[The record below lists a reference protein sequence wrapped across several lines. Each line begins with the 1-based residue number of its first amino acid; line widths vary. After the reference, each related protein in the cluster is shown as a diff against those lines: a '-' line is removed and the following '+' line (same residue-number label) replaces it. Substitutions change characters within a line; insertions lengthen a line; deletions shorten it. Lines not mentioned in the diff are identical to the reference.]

1 MARFD
6 FGYLCDCN
14 NNLFSIKMLF
24 DDSYK
29 TIVNHTEGFFKDRG
43 SKFISHAYPV
53 KTEEDVK
60 EILAQLRKDY
70 YDARHH
76 CYAYILNP
84 DKSAF
89 RINDDGE
96 PSGSAGKPIH
106 GQLLSYDLTN
116 VLVVVIRY
124 FGGTK
129 LGIPGLINAYRE
141 ATRDALEQ
149 AEIITLTVDEYFE
162 IEYEYPLMGNVMRI
176 IKDENLEQVNTQFE
190 INCKIEL
197 RVRKND
203 YQRIAD
209 EFGKIHGV
217 KLKHLRTK

>member
-1 MARFD
+1 M
-6 FGYLCDCN
+6 
-14 NNLFSIKMLF
+14 SLF

-29 TIVNHTEGFFKDRG
+29 TIVHPTEGFFKDRG
-43 SKFISHAYPV
+43 SKFLAFAFPV
-53 KTEEDVK
+53 ETEEQVK
-60 EILAQLRKDY
+60 EHLAVLRKEY

-76 CYAYILNP
+76 CYSYILGP
-84 DKSAF
+84 DKSAY

-116 VLVVVIRY
+116 ILVVVIRY

-141 ATRDALEQ
+141 ATRDALDK
-149 AEIITLTVDEYFE
+149 AEIITKTVNEYFE

-176 IKDENLEQVNTQFE
+176 IKDENLEQINTQFE
-190 INCKIEL
+190 LNCRIEL
-197 RVRKND
+197 RVRKNE
-203 YQRIAD
+203 YQRIAN

-217 KLKHLRTK
+217 KLKHIKTK

>member
-1 MARFD
+1 
-6 FGYLCDCN
+6 
-14 NNLFSIKMLF
+14 MLF

-29 TIVNHTEGFFKDRG
+29 TIVDPTEGLFKDRG

-53 KTEEDVK
+53 ETEEDIK
-60 EILAQLRKDY
+60 AILAQLRKDY

-76 CYAYILNP
+76 CYSYILNP
-84 DKSAF
+84 DKSAY

-116 VLVVVIRY
+116 TLVVVIRY

-141 ATRDALEQ
+141 ATREALNK
-149 AEIITLTVDEYFE
+149 AEIITKTINEYFE
-162 IEYEYPLMGNVMRI
+162 IVYEYPLMGNVMRI
-176 IKDENLEQVNTQFE
+176 IKDENLNQLKTQFE
-190 INCKIEL
+190 LNCKIEL
-197 RVRKND
+197 CVRKND
-203 YQRIAD
+203 YPRIEE
-209 EFGKIHGV
+209 EFRKIHGV
-217 KLKHLRTK
+217 KLKHLRTA

>member
-1 MARFD
+1 
-6 FGYLCDCN
+6 
-14 NNLFSIKMLF
+14 MLF

-29 TIVNHTEGFFKDRG
+29 TIVNHSEGFFKDRG

-53 KTEEDVK
+53 KTEEEVK

-76 CYAYILNP
+76 CYSYILNP
-84 DKSAF
+84 DKSSF

-116 VLVVVIRY
+116 TLVVVIRY

-141 ATRDALEQ
+141 ATRGALNQ
-149 AEIITLTVDEYFE
+149 AEIITKTINEYFE

-197 RVRKND
+197 RVRKSD
-203 YQRIAD
+203 YPKISEA
-209 EFGKIHGV
+209 FGNIHGV
-217 KLKHLRTK
+217 RLKHLRTK

>member
-1 MARFD
+1 
-6 FGYLCDCN
+6 
-14 NNLFSIKMLF
+14 MLF

-29 TIVNHTEGFFKDRG
+29 TIVNHSEGFFKDRG

-116 VLVVVIRY
+116 TLVVVIRY

-141 ATRDALEQ
+141 ATRDALNQ
-149 AEIITLTVDEYFE
+149 TEIITKTINEYFQV
-162 IEYEYPLMGNVMRI
+162 EYEYPLMGNVMRI
-176 IKDENLEQVNTQFE
+176 IKDENLEQINTQFE
-190 INCKIEL
+190 ISCKIEM

-217 KLKHLRTK
+217 KLVHLRTK